1 MNSNPP
7 RINLQRISI
16 GVIGFLFFLLGSSVF
31 AKTRAK
37 VYNDLWEALED
48 SRNVTSLYL
57 GYNNKFVNLPNKIGQ
72 LKNLQELDLS
82 GNELTCLPNE
92 IGAT

>member
-1 MNSNPP
+1 MNSNPS

-16 GVIGFLFFLLGSSVF
+16 GVIGLLLSFLLGSSVF

-48 SRNVTSLYL
+48 SRNVTR
-57 GYNNKFVNLPNKIGQ
+57 GY
-72 LKNLQELDLS
+72 LKNRHPCSQ
-82 GNELTCLPNE
+82 T
-92 IGAT
+92 